1 MQRLTNVPVF
11 PAALVAAI
19 AGGIL
24 IVYGCGIA
32 GLMIVAHMGALQ
44 AMLATAVFLPG
55 DLVKALAAAFVA
67 KAAEQ
72 AYPAALGH
80 RT

>member
-1 MQRLTNVPVF
+1 
-11 PAALVAAI
+11 
-19 AGGIL
+19 
-24 IVYGCGIA
+24 
-32 GLMIVAHMGALQ
+32 MIVAHMGALQ

-80 RT
+80 RM

>member
-1 MQRLTNVPVF
+1 MQRLTNAPVF

-32 GLMIVAHMGALQ
+32 GLMIVAHMGAL
-44 AMLATAVFLPG
+44 
-55 DLVKALAAAFVA
+55 
-67 KAAEQ
+67 
-72 AYPAALGH
+72 
-80 RT
+80 